1 MMTTTNLGLPLIGF
15 PGVHTVRVLSTRKRN
30 LRPYPVSLLDRP
42 PALELFVSG
51 EVGGTGRWCRELM
64 KQRVY
69 VYMEYVKVTCVL
81 LGVVFVSSI
90 RESWRFR
97 VEQYDAGSAN
107 EKDEA
112 RRKTEELKN
121 RRITAIDEWKKERS
135 NREGQVILV
144 LFVK

>member
-1 MMTTTNLGLPLIGF
+1 
-15 PGVHTVRVLSTRKRN
+15 
-30 LRPYPVSLLDRP
+30 
-42 PALELFVSG
+42 
-51 EVGGTGRWCRELM
+51 M

-135 NREGQVILV
+135 SREGQVILV